1 MLTRMAEIW
10 SPRSALRR
18 VVRRAR
24 DWSWPYVAAG
34 RTYAAYMR
42 FVRATS
48 RLTIEPGNPFDIF
61 ADRAPLILTTWHG
74 QHFMVTLLMRK
85 GDRASALVS
94 KSNDGDASAA
104 FLGSFGIEAV
114 RGSGGRDRL
123 RTLEKGGA
131 RALLQMRRSLDEGIS
146 IATVADVSNT
156 VARRCGEG
164 IIALA
169 RISGRPIVPM
179 GFATS
184 HWIAL
189 NGWDKATIH
198 LPFSRGALVM
208 GEPLDVPADADDTT
222 IEEKR
227 RELEARINACIDR
240 AYEIVGKHR
249 RW

>member
-1 MLTRMAEIW
+1 MADAW
-10 SPRSALRR
+10 PMRNALRR

-34 RTYAAYMR
+34 KTYAAYMR

-48 RLTIEPGNPFDIF
+48 RITIEPGNPFEIF

-74 QHFMVTLLMRK
+74 QHFMVTLLMRP

-94 KSNDGDASAA
+94 RSNDGDASAA

-123 RTLEKGGA
+123 RTVEKGGA

-156 VARRCGEG
+156 VARHCGEG

-184 HWIAL
+184 RWIAMR
-189 NGWDKATIH
+189 GWDKATIH
-198 LPFSRGALVM
+198 LPFSRAALVM
-208 GEPLDVPADADDTT
+208 GELVDVPADADEATL
-222 IEEKR
+222 ENR
-227 RELEARINACIDR
+227 RQLLEGRINACVDR
-240 AYEIVGKHR
+240 AYEIVGKR
-249 RW
+249 RQW